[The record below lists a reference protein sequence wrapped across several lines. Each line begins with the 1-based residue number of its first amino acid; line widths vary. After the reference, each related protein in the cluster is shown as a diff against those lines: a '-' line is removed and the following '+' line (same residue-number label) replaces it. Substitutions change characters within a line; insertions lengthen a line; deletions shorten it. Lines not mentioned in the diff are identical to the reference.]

1 MAERH
6 DTLRISV
13 TAREA
18 LEIERGLVLPP
29 GTYPGTRSRIGVALG
44 GRTSWT
50 PPRYKIELTGRQLAG
65 IGVPNSDHLVTIDVD
80 VTPLVNTGKLR
91 VFQRRSD

>member
-1 MAERH
+1 MAERR

-18 LEIERGLVLPP
+18 VEIEGGVVLPP
-29 GTYPGTRSRIGVALG
+29 GAYRGTRTRIGVALG

-50 PPRYKIELTGRQLAG
+50 PPRYKIELTSLQLADM
-65 IGVPNSDHLVTIDVD
+65 GVPIKDHFVTTDFD
-80 VTPLVNTGKLR
+80 VTPLVNSGKLR
-91 VFQRRSD
+91 VL